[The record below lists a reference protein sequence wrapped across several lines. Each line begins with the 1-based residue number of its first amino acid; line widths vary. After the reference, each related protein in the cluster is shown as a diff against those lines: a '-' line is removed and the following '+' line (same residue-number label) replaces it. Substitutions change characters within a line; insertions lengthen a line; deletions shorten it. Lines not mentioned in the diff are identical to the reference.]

1 MMSVA
6 SQTRLLFFVQ
16 NELYWVA
23 WGELFCFQW
32 LCVRWVWT
40 YNSCNV
46 KFVVSAY
53 EPERMKS
60 SSEFKRACG
69 PPKRLKMPWPLDM
82 LRVSGS
88 YSEPIWLRAAAAAEE
103 EMIEVLMLD

>member
-1 MMSVA
+1 
-6 SQTRLLFFVQ
+6 
-16 NELYWVA
+16 
-23 WGELFCFQW
+23 
-32 LCVRWVWT
+32 
-40 YNSCNV
+40 
-46 KFVVSAY
+46 
-53 EPERMKS
+53 MKS